1 MRSRTPVRGL
11 SEDDP
16 RLQPGRRAESVE
28 EPMGKSAEDP
38 SLLSVGQEAG
48 DPRSQA
54 GARAPDV
61 DEGSSKAAEDPSATN
76 W

>member
-1 MRSRTPVRGL
+1 
-11 SEDDP
+11 
-16 RLQPGRRAESVE
+16 
-28 EPMGKSAEDP
+28 MGKSAEDP